1 MPIEY
6 KMIEKEGCNFLIEK
20 HEQKK
25 LLQSQM
31 QNNGHV
37 GYMAPY
43 IATLLN

>member
-1 MPIEY
+1 MPTDY
-6 KMIEKEGCNFLIEK
+6 KMIEKVGCNFLIEK
-20 HEQKK
+20 LEQKK

-43 IATLLN
+43 IATILN